1 MRISALS
8 CAVIGAFVLMTS
20 FACNK
25 EDPNSQTY
33 WLGKAKDP
41 KDRAEALRQIGR
53 LGKATDGNVTK
64 KVLGYLQEEGEWQP
78 DAAYALGELGD
89 RTVAP
94 ELVKMID
101 YNANPNDRVGR
112 VKTSTNQAIARALA
126 RLHASEGV
134 DPLVRLAG
142 RADDRTRE
150 TAIRALGDLGDKTAT
165 DPLLGFLS
173 AETPAPLAR
182 TAVAALGALRDGKAA
197 QRLTVMLY
205 EERGDVSFY
214 EEARYALIQIGE
226 PAVPV
231 LTQTIERKN
240 DQVEAVKHANGKP
253 LADGAVEARAG
264 SVLGAMRAKSA
275 EPVLIATLGKLY
287 GKYKASKDDMMAGA
301 VVELAY
307 ALGYLGTPE
316 AAKALHPLAE
326 DTEPAIRVA
335 AVEALTASGD
345 TSALPVLVKAAQ
357 TGNDDA
363 RRAAIVAVTRLGDAS
378 NLESFDTLAGKDE
391 QLAASVQDDKVRLE
405 AASQCKTDAGC
416 WRGKLGDANPRVRER
431 AAYQLGWAGDKSAG
445 ESLLK
450 SAEDS
455 VPEVRFASVLSL
467 ERLGAVDAKSLRAIQ
482 ERSGDRM
489 EYRAVNAEI
498 ARVLAANRE
507 TN

>member
-1 MRISALS
+1 MRTSALS
-8 CAVIGAFVLMTS
+8 CAALGAFVLVTS

-25 EDPNSQTY
+25 DDPNSTAY

-41 KDRAEALRQIGR
+41 KERSEALRQVGR
-53 LGKATDGNVTK
+53 LGKTSDASVVK

-89 RTVAP
+89 KGVSQD
-94 ELVKMID
+94 LVKQLD
-101 YNANPNDRVGR
+101 FNANPNDRVGR

-126 RLHASEGV
+126 RLRASDGV

-165 DPLLGFLS
+165 DALLGFLS
-173 AETPAPLAR
+173 PETPAPLAR
-182 TAVAALGALRDGKAA
+182 TAVSALGALRDGKAA
-197 QRLTVMLY
+197 PRLVVMLY
-205 EERGDVSFY
+205 EERGDVTFY
-214 EEARYALIQIGE
+214 DEARFALIQIGE
-226 PAVPV
+226 PAVAI

-240 DQVEAVKHANGKP
+240 DQVEKVKLASGKP
-253 LADGAVEARAG
+253 LPEGAVEARAG
-264 SVLGAMRAKSA
+264 SVLGAMRAKAA
-275 EPVLIATLGKLY
+275 EPVLIATLAKLY
-287 GKYKASKDDMMAGA
+287 AKYKTAKDDNMAGA

-326 DTEPAIRVA
+326 DTDLAIRVA
-335 AVEALTASGD
+335 ACEALTASGD
-345 TSALPVLVKAAQ
+345 TSALPVLVKATQ
-357 TGNDDA
+357 TGGDDA

-378 NLESFDTLAGKDE
+378 HLATFATLAKDE

-405 AASQCKTDAGC
+405 AAAQCNSDPTC

-431 AAYQLGWAGDKSAG
+431 AAYQLGWAGDKSAKDV
-445 ESLLK
+445 LTK

-498 ARVLAANRE
+498 ARVLAANRDA
-507 TN
+507 N